1 MVKVRLQGLKIARA
15 RGKYYVYVRSTGEAL
30 LKGFEGSKD
39 DLRKRLAMPDLIG
52 AYNVRRKRDPKSYPE
67 KTLGWLVAWF
77 TDPQKC
83 PEFGR
88 LADVTQAQYKE
99 GLQYLEPEYDCPLDA
114 ITQAALYE
122 VRDRCV
128 ADKWPTFAD
137 KMMTALSSMF
147 TKAVK
152 RGKMPSNPAI
162 GIDRARKPNQ
172 NANRE
177 WLPQEWETVIS
188 RAPLKFKI
196 VFMLARHIGYRSQSL
211 ARLQWSSYQPDAVY
225 GKCFRMT
232 HKKNNEMN
240 WLPARPEL
248 QAFLDNLTRTSTY
261 IATKHNGQ
269 PWKNE
274 EQLQKAV
281 SNWLSAL
288 EAKGIVGE
296 GLTLHG
302 LRVTYAAALKR
313 GRANTSN
320 VAAALGDRDERMGA
334 HYTRHV
340 ENEARV
346 IQAFGKPKKKKRT
359 VLENGKA

>member
-1 MVKVRLQGLKIARA
+1 
-15 RGKYYVYVRSTGEAL
+15 
-30 LKGFEGSKD
+30 
-39 DLRKRLAMPDLIG
+39 
-52 AYNVRRKRDPKSYPE
+52 
-67 KTLGWLVAWF
+67 
-77 TDPQKC
+77 
-83 PEFGR
+83 
-88 LADVTQAQYKE
+88 
-99 GLQYLEPEYDCPLDA
+99 
-114 ITQAALYE
+114 
-122 VRDRCV
+122 
-128 ADKWPTFAD
+128 
-137 KMMTALSSMF
+137 
-147 TKAVK
+147 
-152 RGKMPSNPAI
+152 
-162 GIDRARKPNQ
+162 
-172 NANRE
+172 
-177 WLPQEWETVIS
+177 
-188 RAPLKFKI
+188 
-196 VFMLARHIGYRSQSL
+196 
-211 ARLQWSSYQPDAVY
+211 
-225 GKCFRMT
+225 
-232 HKKNNEMN
+232 
-240 WLPARPEL
+240 L